1 MWQPLLSSIMK
12 FAKMGLAPN
21 RLKAP
26 EGLKKKGCLV
36 VGSYMA
42 VSVREH
48 PNIYKY

>member
-26 EGLKKKGCLV
+26 EGLKKEMLGGRFLH
-36 VGSYMA
+36 GSFFEGT
-42 VSVREH
+42 SKH
-48 PNIYKY
+48 L

>member
-26 EGLKKKGCLV
+26 AGLGESAWWLV
-36 VGSYMA
+36 LTW
-42 VSVREH
+42 
-48 PNIYKY
+48 